1 MFREI
6 ELAKVP
12 INNADVD
19 FIVNEMELPRSQ
31 AERVLRENKGDLKAT
46 LQHLISV

>member
-1 MFREI
+1 M

-12 INNADVD
+12 IKNEDVD
-19 FIVNEMELPRSQ
+19 FIVNEMELPRNQ
-31 AERVLRENKGDLKAT
+31 AERALRENKGDLKAT